1 MTIVLNSNL
10 RGVDM
15 RFFTSFIII
24 IFSSTL
30 FAFGTGEDSSDP
42 KVKQAQEFIAKKEF
56 DKAVPILKEVIV
68 ADPKNADAFN
78 YLGYSYRNLGNMD
91 DALKNYQMALSIDP
105 NHKGANEYLGELYL
119 QKGDLPKAE
128 ERLQVLDKACPSD
141 CVEHK
146 TLKEQID
153 NFKRNGNK
161 SGY

>member
-1 MTIVLNSNL
+1 
-10 RGVDM
+10 M
-15 RFFTSFIII
+15 RFLASLLII

-30 FAFGTGEDSSDP
+30 FAFGTDEDTNTDP

-56 DKAVPILKEVIV
+56 DKAVPILKEVV
-68 ADPKNADAFN
+68 AANPKNADAFN
-78 YLGYSYRNLGNMD
+78 YLGYSYRKLGNMD
-91 DALKNYQMALSIDP
+91 DSLKNYQMALSIDP

-141 CVEHK
+141 CIERK

-153 NFKRNGNK
+153 NFKMNGNK
-161 SGY
+161 RSKSENETSAY